1 MGLGGS
7 WTRLLHSGTSSLLG
21 RFWDFPKIR
30 GTLFWGPY
38 NKGPIYLGYYI
49 RVPYFRKRPFCWRG
63 GGAETVLCS
72 LSSISIVVAA
82 VVVVMVVV
90 VVLFV
95 HCPMHLSHAD
105 VQEDV

>member
-1 MGLGGS
+1 M
-7 WTRLLHSGTSSLLG
+7 
-21 RFWDFPKIR
+21 
-30 GTLFWGPY
+30 
-38 NKGPIYLGYYI
+38 
-49 RVPYFRKRPFCWRG
+49 
-63 GGAETVLCS
+63 LCS

-105 VQEDV
+105 MQEDV